1 MTQIDVEI
9 YHVLERISIVKMTML
24 PKAIYKFNAVT
35 IRLPMAFF
43 TELKENLTIYMKIQK
58 IPNSQSNL

>member
-1 MTQIDVEI
+1 MTQIDAEI

-43 TELKENLTIYMKIQK
+43 TELEENLTIYMKIQK
-58 IPNSQSNL
+58 ILNSQSNL

>member
-1 MTQIDVEI
+1 MTQTDAEI
-9 YHVLERISIVKMTML
+9 YHFLERISIVKMTML

-35 IRLPMAFF
+35 IRLPMALF
-43 TELKENLTIYMKIQK
+43 TELEENLTIYMKIQK

>member
-1 MTQIDVEI
+1 MTETDAEI
-9 YHVLERISIVKMTML
+9 YHFLESISIVKMTML
-24 PKAIYKFNAVT
+24 PKAIYKFHAVT

-43 TELKENLTIYMKIQK
+43 TELEENLTIYMKIQK

>member
-1 MTQIDVEI
+1 MTQIDAEI

-24 PKAIYKFNAVT
+24 PKAIYKFYAVT

-43 TELKENLTIYMKIQK
+43 TELEENLTIYMKIQK
-58 IPNSQSNL
+58 ILNSQSNL

>member
-1 MTQIDVEI
+1 MTQTDAEI
-9 YHVLERISIVKMTML
+9 YHFLERISIVKMTML

-35 IRLPMAFF
+35 IRLPMALF
-43 TELKENLTIYMKIQK
+43 TELEKNLTIYMKIQK